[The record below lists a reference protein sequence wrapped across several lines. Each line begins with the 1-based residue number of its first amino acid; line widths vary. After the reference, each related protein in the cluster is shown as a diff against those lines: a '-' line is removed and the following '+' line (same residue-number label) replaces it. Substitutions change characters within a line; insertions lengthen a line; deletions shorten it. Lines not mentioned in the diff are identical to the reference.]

1 MNLERIVDGGTF
13 DNLIPMIVHS
23 LFTFGG
29 LLKANIINEVVYS
42 GANGVIMFQVLKM
55 NVSVQVMDKHNPHIV
70 DIHCMAH
77 QCNLVIQTTSTL
89 ILVWKD

>member
-1 MNLERIVDGGTF
+1 VDGGTF

-42 GANGVIMFQVLKM
+42 GANGVIVFQVLKM
-55 NVSVQVMDKHNPHIV
+55 NVSVQLMDKHNPHIV

>member
-1 MNLERIVDGGTF
+1 MVDGDTF
-13 DNLIPMIVHS
+13 NNLIPIIVSS

-29 LLKANIINEVVYS
+29 LLKANIINEVVYF
-42 GANGVIMFQVLKM
+42 GVNGVIMFQVLKT
-55 NVSVQVMDKHNPHIV
+55 NVIVELMHKHNPHIV

-89 ILVWKD
+89 ILVYKD

>member
-55 NVSVQVMDKHNPHIV
+55 NVSVQLMDKHNPHIV